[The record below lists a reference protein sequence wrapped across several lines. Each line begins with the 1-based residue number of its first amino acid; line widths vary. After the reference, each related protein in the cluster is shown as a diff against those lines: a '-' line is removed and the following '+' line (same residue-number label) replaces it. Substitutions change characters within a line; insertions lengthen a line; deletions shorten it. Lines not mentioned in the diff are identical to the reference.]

1 MIYEIF
7 ISSLKKYSSRQGLML
22 LNYIVVQLATQNA
35 LQQDQKRLEFRLNTH
50 LIVLNCVKWFG
61 GGVQRKL

>member
-1 MIYEIF
+1 
-7 ISSLKKYSSRQGLML
+7 ML

>member
-50 LIVLNCVKWFG
+50 LIVLNCVKWVG